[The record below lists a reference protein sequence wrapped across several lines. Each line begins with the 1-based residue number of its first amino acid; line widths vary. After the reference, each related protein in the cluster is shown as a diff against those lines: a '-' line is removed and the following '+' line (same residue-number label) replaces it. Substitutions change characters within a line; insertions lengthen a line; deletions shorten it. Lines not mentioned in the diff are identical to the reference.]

1 MWRIL
6 VLGVLVVI
14 VYFMVRSALRGLLGT
29 TKEDGS
35 RSVESPGRSS
45 DMIQDPICGMFV
57 PKEGSYFLQQDNQTY
72 FFCSETCRANYQ
84 KKLTSA

>member
-57 PKEGSYFLQQDNQTY
+57 SKQGAYFIRNADRTH
-72 FFCSETCRANYQ
+72 FFCSESCRDTYQ
-84 KKLTSA
+84 KKLASV